1 MRNVLHVRGAES
13 AIASSAAGSP
23 SSGCNCTEEQQQLP
37 YALAESSSSSPYA
50 PSQRIVCML
59 PFLFLSL
66 QDGVYDEQP
75 TCGWYY
81 TNGLKVDDSQG
92 FVCQC
97 DSGQI
102 WDTTFGANTER
113 T

>member
-1 MRNVLHVRGAES
+1 MHS
-13 AIASSAAGSP
+13 GSK
-23 SSGCNCTEEQQQLP
+23 
-37 YALAESSSSSPYA
+37 SSSSSSSAYVL
-50 PSQRIVCML
+50 SQRIVFML
-59 PFLFLSL
+59 PFLSL
-66 QDGVYDEQP
+66 TPQDGVYDEQP

>member
-1 MRNVLHVRGAES
+1 LQRAASLCVLLLCV
-13 AIASSAAGSP
+13 
-23 SSGCNCTEEQQQLP
+23 
-37 YALAESSSSSPYA
+37 
-50 PSQRIVCML
+50 
-59 PFLFLSL
+59 L
-66 QDGVYDEQP
+66 QDGVYEDNP

-92 FVCQC
+92 FVCEC